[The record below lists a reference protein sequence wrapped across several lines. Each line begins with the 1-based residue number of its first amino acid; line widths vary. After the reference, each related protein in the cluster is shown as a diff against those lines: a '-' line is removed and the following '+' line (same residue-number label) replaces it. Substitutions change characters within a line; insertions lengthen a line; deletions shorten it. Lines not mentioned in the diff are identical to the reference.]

1 MVIEI
6 VMTTTLRFLERMGMI
21 IKEAED
27 DEDVDGD
34 DKKDDPK

>member
-21 IKEAED
+21 IKETED

-34 DKKDDPK
+34 DEKDDPK

>member
-34 DKKDDPK
+34 DEKDDPK